1 MSSVTDSRQTP
12 ARSNRQLRGYLGRA
26 ATRFWP
32 AMDGNSPPRASIV
45 LMPGRGE
52 DVTHFER
59 VALRLAVD
67 GYDVTFLGS
76 AEHADVAL
84 AEARRPGAPFVLFG
98 SDTGA
103 LRALELAG
111 SPALRP
117 DALVLLGLPLLHRAF
132 AGEMPEGL
140 PPRALPDLPTLLIH
154 GRHDEVSPHHLARII
169 TRTVRT
175 ARLES
180 VPGGHR
186 VLSGPGARLAAA
198 LTVLFVESLLQGS
211 HPGSRGGF
219 PADRPGAGSG
229 SRVGVRVGAGIGAG
243 AVGVGA
249 ASRSDAGI
257 ARVGDAVTWV
267 PGVPR
272 QIGVTMRRTDGS

>member
-12 ARSNRQLRGYLGRA
+12 ARSNRHRRGYLGRA

-52 DVTHFER
+52 DVAHFER

-198 LTVLFVESLLQGS
+198 LTVLFVESLLQGNN
-211 HPGSRGGF
+211 PGSRGGI

-229 SRVGVRVGAGIGAG
+229 SRVGVGAGVGA
-243 AVGVGA
+243 GA

-257 ARVGDAVTWV
+257 ARVADAVTWV

-272 QIGVTMRRTDGS
+272 QIGVTMR